1 MAEGGYDIPNPYI
14 INPPGYREQY
24 NKGDE
29 LRFQVIL
36 LGDALRYAEQ
46 LINALIT
53 AGSFTIGAERKR
65 FQLYGAVGAAFGSVF

>member
-46 LINALIT
+46 LINA
-53 AGSFTIGAERKR
+53 S
-65 FQLYGAVGAAFGSVF
+65 

>member
-1 MAEGGYDIPNPYI
+1 MISPNPYI

-53 AGSFTIGAERKR
+53 AGSFTIRGGAQKIPAGRNH
-65 FQLYGAVGAAFGSVF
+65 AV